1 MKMFRGALPLLL
13 MLQVACASHAVQG
26 EQSAPPAAVTATFK
40 GDAARPEQAQGWV
53 RSELYFGVGKEAGET
68 PANPVVGETQW
79 RAFLDKEVTPRFPD
93 GLTWLDV
100 NGQWRGPSGGPE
112 PMPSRLLIVLHA
124 DNPHNEQ
131 ALQDIA
137 RNFHARFGTHVL
149 VASQAVRA
157 RDADW
162 TEQRIQGNPQL
173 SPTPD

>member
-1 MKMFRGALPLLL
+1 MLASLL
-13 MLQVACASHAVQG
+13 AATAAWPASW
-26 EQSAPPAAVTATFK
+26 AA
-40 GDAARPEQAQGWV
+40 
-53 RSELYFGVGKEAGET
+53 T
-68 PANPVVGETQW
+68 PATAGAAAAAQAATPAGQTLLRTELFFERVDTTAW
-79 RAFLDKEVTPRFPD
+79 ADFLDKEVTPRFPD

-124 DNPHNEQ
+124 DSPHNEQ

-137 RNFHARFGTHVL
+137 RQFHARFGTHVL
-149 VASQAVRA
+149 VASQPVRA

-173 SPTPD
+173 SPKPD